1 MSRKKGHTRL
11 VSIRIEEEVLL
22 QLDILSRETGK
33 MRSEMIREALK
44 QYAEKF
50 LKNAP
55 KVIIVEEI

>member
-1 MSRKKGHTRL
+1 MSRKKGRTRL

-33 MRSEMIREALK
+33 IRSEMIREALK
-44 QYAEKF
+44 QYADKF